1 MKEVLQ
7 NKTVKE
13 LTEICK
19 ENKIQHYKKN
29 RKLNK
34 AELIDAIIASGVN
47 VENNESVKDEKEI
60 KGAVVKENAETV
72 EDESASTSGKE
83 CYLQNLELGTIVAIT
98 INAGKKVISAKVV
111 KKSTTKKKLMCET
124 SYGQQYIVDW
134 EDVLWVKTGN
144 RWPKGVYRLFSGND
158 KKVGSDNEESEFE
171 K

>member
-7 NKTVKE
+7 SKTVKE

-19 ENKIQHYKKN
+19 ENKIQHYKRNK
-29 RKLNK
+29 KLNK

-47 VENNESVKDEKEI
+47 VENVENNESVKDEKEI
-60 KGAVVKENAETV
+60 KGAVETV
-72 EDESASTSGKE
+72 ENESASTSGKE